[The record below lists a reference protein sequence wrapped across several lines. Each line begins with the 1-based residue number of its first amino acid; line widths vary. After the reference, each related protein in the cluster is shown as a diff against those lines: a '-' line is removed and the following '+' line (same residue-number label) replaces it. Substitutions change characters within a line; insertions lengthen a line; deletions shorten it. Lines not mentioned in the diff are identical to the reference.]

1 MGRIL
6 SEERDNTPRRVYI
19 GERESVTGEIS
30 PMLTIRPEVAA
41 SLRDGIPV
49 VALESTLIS
58 HGLPWP
64 ENQEAALAA
73 EEIIRRTG
81 ATPATIA
88 ILEGDPIVGLTPQEI
103 ERLAKGS
110 QVMKASRRDLAVAIA
125 KKQSAATT
133 VAGTLFLAQRAGIR
147 VFATG
152 GIGGVHRGAEH
163 SFDISS
169 DLLELSRMP
178 VAVVCA
184 GAKSVLDI
192 PKTLE
197 MLETLGVPVIGF
209 GTSTFPAFFLHSSG
223 LPVQTRFDTAIEV
236 ASFLQLHWNLG
247 GRGVLIAQPVAEE
260 MALSASE
267 FEMAYQLACAETHE
281 QGSQVTPALLA
292 RLANLTSGKTVQVNR
307 ELIVA
312 NARLAASIA
321 ISLAKLHTSDSTS
334 PANIA

>member
-1 MGRIL
+1 MFIL
-6 SEERDNTPRRVYI
+6 WLGWAALEC
-19 GERESVTGEIS
+19 GA
-30 PMLTIRPEVAA
+30 MLTIRPDVAA
-41 SLRDGIPV
+41 SLREGSPV

-64 ENQEAALAA
+64 MNYQTAIEA
-73 EEIIRRTG
+73 EEVIRRAG
-81 ATPATIA
+81 VTPATIA
-88 ILEGDPIVGLTPQEI
+88 ILDGEPIVGLTSAEI
-103 ERLAKGS
+103 ERFAS
-110 QVMKASRRDLAVAIA
+110 NPHVEKASRRDIAVAIA
-125 KKQSAATT
+125 KRLTAATT
-133 VAGTLFLAQRAGIR
+133 VAGTMLLAARAGIP

-169 DLLELSRMP
+169 DLLELSRTP

-197 MLETLGVPVIGF
+197 MLETLGVPVLGF

-236 ASFLQLHWNLG
+236 AGFLQLHWAWG

-260 MALSASE
+260 VALSAQE
-267 FEMAYQLACAETHE
+267 FEAAYQAAHAETQE
-281 QGSQVTPALLA
+281 LGPRVTPALLA
-292 RLANLTSGKTVQVNR
+292 KLANFTSGKTVEVNR
-307 ELIVA
+307 ELILA

-321 ISLAKLHTSDSTS
+321 LSLAKLRTSESIS

>member
-1 MGRIL
+1 
-6 SEERDNTPRRVYI
+6 
-19 GERESVTGEIS
+19 
-30 PMLTIRPEVAA
+30 MLTIRPAIA
-41 SLRDGIPV
+41 DSLSQGVPV

-64 ENQEAALAA
+64 VNYETAIAA
-73 EEIIRRTG
+73 EEVIRRAG
-81 ATPATIA
+81 VTPATIA
-88 ILEGDPIVGLTPQEI
+88 VIEGEPIVGLTNAEI
-103 ERLAKGS
+103 ERLAS
-110 QVMKASRRDLAVAIA
+110 SSHVEKASRRDIAVVMA
-125 KKQSAATT
+125 KKLTAATT
-133 VAGTLFLAQRAGIR
+133 VAGTMLLAARAGIH

-163 SFDISS
+163 SFDISA

-197 MLETLGVPVIGF
+197 MMETLGIPVLGF

-223 LPVQTRFDTAIEV
+223 LPVQARFDSAIEV
-236 ASFLQLHWNLG
+236 AGFLQLHWAWG

-260 MALSASE
+260 VALSAEE
-267 FEMAYQLACAETHE
+267 FEAAYHAAQAETHE
-281 QGSQVTPALLA
+281 HGPLVTPALLA
-292 RLANLTSGKTVQVNR
+292 KLASFTSGKTLEVNR
-307 ELIVA
+307 QLILA

-321 ISLAKLHTSDSTS
+321 LSLVRLRTDERIS